1 MSVIVPALIALLSII
16 LPGFFLA
23 LALLRRTK
31 LNMIEISIIGFI
43 FGLIFPP
50 VMTWLESYL
59 IDYIHAFSFSAG
71 LYGVNVI
78 VLTILGIALC
88 VQQGAFSGFGISMPA
103 RRSQSARYSS
113 RLAGLRRK
121 ISELGVDTELVRKH
135 EREEEELAARHAQE
149 ERTAASLSSEER
161 ERLRAMHAQE
171 ESKLAEEHEREE
183 RLLLSSTGSSG
194 GDLAGVLAKNWFWIL
209 LIALMLF
216 TFYTRMLSMG
226 IAANFFEFD
235 PYFDMQSTMSV
246 LTFGSQYLYD
256 TSAWPTAVNGTPHR
270 IEPIVPYLESYW
282 YDLSASPGIAN
293 ASSVSTTLLS
303 DVGGVYPPI
312 TAALLV
318 FIIFFFLYHG
328 YGEYP
333 AVIGAGLA
341 TAMPALITTF
351 IAGEQL
357 LEPWGIFAMFLF
369 YAVYL
374 LAAQH
379 PKELRYAVLAG
390 IAYAAS
396 FLGAHYYTVIAGVFA
411 IYILLQGAFDV
422 LRNKDMKDFYRMN
435 IVVIAIIT
443 AFFVVFDPY
452 GSVLADRIPGFLG
465 MPVTIAFPLMSL
477 VLVALFEYV
486 PLLAKK
492 RGIIRSVNL
501 TERAAW
507 LAVLVVLALLL
518 ILFTPLGN
526 SVKGYLSLSTHFTTP
541 SIPLFMTVQ
550 EYAPTG
556 INFDFGAGGFG
567 IIGASVGGI
576 NLVVL
581 LVLVLFTI
589 LAVRAALVRDSKFSI
604 LAMAAVWPLAVAGM
618 IEVKYLPHFGVAYIL
633 AIGIILGELLLMV
646 NTKGRERARY
656 LLLGIALVVLL
667 LEFVPTF
674 VTIFAAQGQT
684 CTQINNAGNSLG
696 FDLFCNTVPQYW
708 LNATAWMRQN
718 VGPYGSRILSWWDY
732 GDWINW
738 FGNSNAVLRG
748 DNAIALLDYQTA
760 ARYVLGTSDGYGPS
774 NLASFMNN
782 VTDSK
787 YVLFDNQ
794 LTAKWQALD
803 FLGCVGVNQTS
814 KAFAIAAGQSVGQP
828 YLLGTSTCELNHDP
842 AYLLVPISTSTVSDY
857 CQLSGNVTALRTL
870 VLAGNRILNQTYC
883 APTNFS
889 GNAAR
894 LLTTNGSKTNILL
907 VPNGQFYAG
916 VNNVSGQ
923 QFLTFIALYEPN
935 AANGTVT
942 DAPTEFY
949 QSNYY
954 KAFYLGQLPGFKMV
968 YPTNF
973 TGMNYV
979 NGTWPVVIY
988 ALDNYTGPL
997 PKVQAKDPWVANNYT
1012 MPG

>member
-1 MSVIVPALIALLSII
+1 MSAIISALVAFLSII

-31 LNMIEISIIGFI
+31 LNMIEISVIGFM

-50 VMTWLESYL
+50 VLTWLESYL
-59 IDYIHAFSFSAG
+59 IAYIHAFSFSAG
-71 LYGVNVI
+71 LYGANVI

-88 VQQGAFSGFGISMPA
+88 VQQGAFSGPGIPA
-103 RRSQSARYSS
+103 PAQKSRAAQYAS
-113 RLAGLRRK
+113 RLAGLRRR
-121 ISELGVDTELVRKH
+121 ISELGVDTELVKRH
-135 EREEEELAARHAQE
+135 EREEEEFAARHAQE
-149 ERTAASLSSEER
+149 ERAAASLPREER
-161 ERLRAMHAQE
+161 ERLSVMHAQE

-183 RLLLSSTGSSG
+183 RMLLNNAGNSSS
-194 GDLAGVLAKNWFWIL
+194 DAAYVLRKNWVWIL

-216 TFYTRMLSMG
+216 TFYTRMMSIG

-235 PYFDMQSTMSV
+235 PYFDMQSTMSI
-246 LTFGSQYLYD
+246 LTFGYQYLYD

-270 IEPIVPYLESYW
+270 VEPIVPYLESYW
-282 YDLSASPGIAN
+282 YQISATPSQAN

-303 DVGGVYPPI
+303 DVSSLYPPI

-333 AVIGAGLA
+333 AIVGAGLA

-357 LEPWGIFAMFLF
+357 LEPWGIFAMFFF
-369 YAVYL
+369 YAAYL

-379 PKELRYAVLAG
+379 PKEMRFAVLAG

-411 IYILLQGAFDV
+411 IYIVLQGAFDV
-422 LRNKDMKDFYRMN
+422 LRNKDMVDFYKMN
-435 IVVIAIIT
+435 AVVIAII
-443 AFFVVFDPY
+443 AVFFAVFDPY
-452 GSVLADRIPGFLG
+452 GSVLTDRVPGLLG
-465 MPVTIAFPLMSL
+465 IPVTVAFPLMAL
-477 VLVALFEYV
+477 VLVALFEYA

-492 RGIIRSVNL
+492 RGIIKDVNL
-501 TERAAW
+501 TERLGW
-507 LAVLVVLALLL
+507 LVVLALLALLL

-556 INFDFGAGGFG
+556 FNFDFGAGGFG
-567 IIGASVGGI
+567 IIGASVGGVNMI
-576 NLVVL
+576 VL
-581 LVLVLFTI
+581 LVLILFTI
-589 LAVRAALVRDSKFSI
+589 LSVRAALVRDSKFSI
-604 LAMAAVWPLAVAGM
+604 LAIAAVWPLAIAGM

-633 AIGIILGELLLMV
+633 AIGIILGELLLIV
-646 NTKGRERARY
+646 NAKGRERARY
-656 LLLGIALVVLL
+656 LLLGIAAVVLL
-667 LEFVPTF
+667 IEFVPTF

-684 CTQINNAGNSLG
+684 CAQINSTGNGLG

-718 VGPYGSRILSWWDY
+718 VGPYGPRILSWWDY

-748 DNAIALLDYQTA
+748 DNAIALLDYRTA
-760 ARYVLGTSDGYGPS
+760 ARYVLGASDGYGPS

-782 VTDSK
+782 VTDAK

-803 FLGCVGVNQTS
+803 FLGCVGTNQTS
-814 KAFAIAAGQSVGQP
+814 KAFAVAAGQSVGQP

-842 AYLLVPISTSTVSDY
+842 TYLLVPLSTSSVSDY
-857 CQLSGNVTALRTL
+857 CQLSGNATALRTL

-894 LLTTNGSKTNILL
+894 LLTTNGTKTNILL
-907 VPNGQFYAG
+907 VPNNQFYAG

-935 AANGTVT
+935 AANSTVT

-954 KAFYLGQLPGFKMV
+954 NAFYLGHLPGFKMV
-968 YPTNF
+968 YPSNF

-997 PKVQAKDPWVANNYT
+997 PKVQAKDPWVTNNYT